1 MVLWAVG
8 DWSYWKGSIDMLWPE
23 VSGNAI
29 ESRVFARDNW
39 NYRE

>member
-8 DWSYWKGSIDMLWPE
+8 DGSYWKGPIGPE